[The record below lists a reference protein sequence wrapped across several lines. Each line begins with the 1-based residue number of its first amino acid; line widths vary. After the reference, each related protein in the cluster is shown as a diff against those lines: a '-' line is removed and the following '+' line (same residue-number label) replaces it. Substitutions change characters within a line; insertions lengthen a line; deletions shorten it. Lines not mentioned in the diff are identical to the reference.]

1 MVAYMQA
8 ILSPTA
14 NAAFTQYYHIQVV
27 QGTKEEGG
35 VEMTI
40 STCLKKKNGQLHF
53 LGDKLYYF

>member
-53 LGDKLYYF
+53 LGG